1 MEQKQLSKDHYWTK
15 PETQDSELNIDET
28 LTFRQVF
35 LYTNE
40 GKQVLKWLLLNLGL
54 YKPVTG
60 VESAVLQNFA
70 IKLLCTLD
78 VAKQEQL
85 ESMIDYYT
93 DIASKDALHPRKRNY
108 IRSKLHVGTNE
119 S

>member
-1 MEQKQLSKDHYWTK
+1 MNKDHYWTK
-15 PETQDSELNIDET
+15 PESNNEATIDEI
-28 LTFRQVF
+28 LTFRKVF
-35 LYTNE
+35 LYTEE

-54 YKPVTG
+54 YKPVTD

-78 VAKQEQL
+78 LAKQEQL
-85 ESMIDYYT
+85 ESMIEHYVS
-93 DIASKDALHPRKRNY
+93 IANEDALHPAKINN
-108 IRSKLHVGTNE
+108 IRSKINVGRND